1 MLALAGWVVGATMDL
16 NPASFHVVFP
26 VLAAVGVYGNSIFR
40 HVRLRGGR
48 RLAARERAEAGTA
61 NVSANPVRT
70 AAIAGE
76 ALRTNWQVL
85 VTDGPYRTFMAWM
98 FVFGLGNLMIGAPQ
112 AIFLEDRLGASY
124 LQAILA
130 TTIIP
135 LLTMPI
141 IIPVWARLL
150 DRVHIVKFRA
160 IHGWSFVTAAGVMW
174 LAAWTESLWL
184 FYVSGAMLGVGFAGG
199 SIAWNIGHQDFA
211 SPERDALYMSVHVT
225 LNGIR
230 GVIAPF
236 AAVALYKWLNA
247 SGVSHLTFAVCFA
260 VNIVGAAGFVLQW
273 RGMRAKM
280 AGFDRGAKHASIDED
295 EPLTQIQ
302 ASLDRGD

>member
-1 MLALAGWVVGATMDL
+1 
-16 NPASFHVVFP
+16 
-26 VLAAVGVYGNSIFR
+26 
-40 HVRLRGGR
+40 
-48 RLAARERAEAGTA
+48 
-61 NVSANPVRT
+61 
-70 AAIAGE
+70 
-76 ALRTNWQVL
+76 
-85 VTDGPYRTFMAWM
+85 M

-273 RGMRAKM
+273 RGMRARM
-280 AGFDRGAKHASIDED
+280 AGFERGAKKHASIDED